1 MSHSPLGSTYAPD
14 RAILPRTCNAS
25 DVGSRAINDTIP
37 ERGVCANANEERHSD
52 GQHVAMGVYSAVQKR
67 AKARTR
73 NDSYFPVGFSYLSFL
88 YHAFSWAAA
97 NTNNILIYS
106 SPANPSHIAIKR
118 VIGLP
123 GDRITT
129 REPCLRQTQIVPW
142 NHVWLEGD
150 AEDPR
155 KTLDSNTYG
164 PVSLSLI
171 TGQVFAVLGPRMRWL
186 KWTDWESNKGDDG
199 AVNSYGQSVRDRVL
213 KDAVK
218 LEQPLMN

>member
-1 MSHSPLGSTYAPD
+1 MRVYLYLLLFTLFCIPCFLSSP
-14 RAILPRTCNAS
+14 
-25 DVGSRAINDTIP
+25 V
-37 ERGVCANANEERHSD
+37 
-52 GQHVAMGVYSAVQKR
+52 
-67 AKARTR
+67 
-73 NDSYFPVGFSYLSFL
+73 
-88 YHAFSWAAA
+88 AA
-97 NTNNILIYS
+97 NTNNIPDTYS

-118 VIGLP
+118 IIGLP

-171 TGQVFAVLGPRMRWL
+171 TGRVFAVLGPRMRWL
-186 KWTDWESNKGDDG
+186 NWTDWESGATDD
-199 AVNSYGQSVRDRVL
+199 AAASLYNQSVRDRVL

-218 LEQPLMN
+218 LDQPMLN

>member
-1 MSHSPLGSTYAPD
+1 MGLSYACLLLFTF
-14 RAILPRTCNAS
+14 ILHTLFLS
-25 DVGSRAINDTIP
+25 SRAQQT
-37 ERGVCANANEERHSD
+37 
-52 GQHVAMGVYSAVQKR
+52 
-67 AKARTR
+67 
-73 NDSYFPVGFSYLSFL
+73 
-88 YHAFSWAAA
+88 
-97 NTNNILIYS
+97 NTNNTLDTYS

-118 VIGLP
+118 IIGLP

-171 TGQVFAVLGPRMRWL
+171 TGRVFAVLGPRMRWL
-186 KWTDWESNKGDDG
+186 NWTDWDSTSTDD
-199 AVNSYGQSVRDRVL
+199 AAADSYRQSVRDRVL

-218 LEQPLMN
+218 LDQPMLN

>member
-1 MSHSPLGSTYAPD
+1 MLLSGGFIFLCVFTF
-14 RAILPRTCNAS
+14 ICF
-25 DVGSRAINDTIP
+25 IP
-37 ERGVCANANEERHSD
+37 YIVFVES
-52 GQHVAMGVYSAVQKR
+52 S
-67 AKARTR
+67 
-73 NDSYFPVGFSYLSFL
+73 
-88 YHAFSWAAA
+88 AA
-97 NTNNILIYS
+97 NTNNVLDTYS

-118 VIGLP
+118 IIGLP

-164 PVSLSLI
+164 PVSLSLV
-171 TGQVFAVLGPRMRWL
+171 TGRVFAVLGPRMRWL
-186 KWTDWESNKGDDG
+186 NWTDWESTSTDD
-199 AVNSYGQSVRDRVL
+199 AAADLYRQSVRDRVL

-218 LEQPLMN
+218 LDQPMLN